1 MSGVDELVYLLNE
14 AFEGKGIEETNE
26 SQSLMQNL
34 ASVDE
39 AKWRALP
46 AGGVRTI
53 ESIAVH
59 VGSCKLM
66 YDEYAFGPGRLQWG
80 TPEVEPWAAGEA
92 PMPEVL
98 EWLRELHG
106 RFVEHVAALED
117 SDLAAP
123 RLANWGE
130 KRETRWLISVILQ
143 HDTYHAGE
151 INHTRALL
159 AADDRW
165 RW

>member
-1 MSGVDELVYLLNE
+1 MWR
-14 AFEGKGIEETNE
+14 GI
-26 SQSLMQNL
+26 
-34 ASVDE
+34 
-39 AKWRALP
+39 P
-46 AGGVRTI
+46 PGGVRTI

-66 YDEYAFGPGRLQWG
+66 YDEYAFGQCRLQWG
-80 TPEVEPWAAGEA
+80 TPEVEPWPPSEA
-92 PMPEVL
+92 PMADVL
-98 EWLRELHG
+98 QWLRELHV
-106 RFVEHVAALED
+106 RFVGHVAALSEA
-117 SDLAAP
+117 DLAQP
-123 RLANWGE
+123 RMANWGE
-130 KRETRWLISVILQ
+130 MRETRWLISVILQ